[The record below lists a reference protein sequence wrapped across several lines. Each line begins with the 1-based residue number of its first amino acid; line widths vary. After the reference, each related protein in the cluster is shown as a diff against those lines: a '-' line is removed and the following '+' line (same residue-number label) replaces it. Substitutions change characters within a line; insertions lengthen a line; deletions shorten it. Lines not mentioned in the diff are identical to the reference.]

1 MAIPLPPGFTRK
13 DSTVPTSDISII
25 LSTTL
30 FPQHREDPNILRFI
44 NSYLVSRDLRQVAS
58 ETGLSYRDC
67 QSLKR
72 RPDIYE
78 AINKITDLALN
89 KYGYDAHDVV
99 QKVVEVA
106 NVDIA
111 EFENADGSYKE
122 RLTELSP
129 ETRRAVK
136 KFKVKN
142 CYDIDPN
149 GMRVVTGRI
158 IEVELWDKMKAVE
171 LLGREKNIFK
181 ENKKIEHS
189 ISDNMAS
196 VLLDSKRRAEEHL
209 ISMKDVS
216 PPVQLQAPQEDT
228 DEQCD

>member
-1 MAIPLPPGFTRK
+1 MSIPLPPGHKAT
-13 DSTVPTSDISII
+13 TIPTSDISII

-30 FPQHREDPNILRFI
+30 WPQHREDPNILRFI
-44 NSYLVSRDLRQVAS
+44 NAYLVSRDLRQVAA

-99 QKVVEVA
+99 QKVIEVA

-111 EFENADGSYKE
+111 EFENADGTYKE
-122 RLTELSP
+122 KLSELSP
-129 ETRRAVK
+129 ETRRAVR

-142 CYDIDPN
+142 CYDTDPN
-149 GMRVVTGRI
+149 GMRVVSGRI

-196 VLLDSKRRAEEHL
+196 VLLESRKRAEDRLLE
-209 ISMKDVS
+209 MRDVA
-216 PPVQLQAPQEDT
+216 PPVALPEPED
-228 DEQCD
+228 DSE

>member
-1 MAIPLPPGFTRK
+1 
-13 DSTVPTSDISII
+13 
-25 LSTTL
+25 
-30 FPQHREDPNILRFI
+30 
-44 NSYLVSRDLRQVAS
+44 VAA

-89 KYGYDAHDVV
+89 KYGFDADDVV
-99 QKVVEVA
+99 QKVKEIVDI
-106 NVDIA
+106 DIA
-111 EFENADGSYKE
+111 EFENPDGTYKE

-142 CYDIDPN
+142 CYDTDPN
-149 GMRVVTGRI
+149 GMKVVTGKI
-158 IEVELWDKMKAVE
+158 IEVELWDKMRAVE

-181 ENKKIEHS
+181 ENKKIEHTVS
-189 ISDNMAS
+189 ENMAA
-196 VLLDSKRRAEEHL
+196 VLLESRKRAEDRLLE
-209 ISMKDVS
+209 MKDIT
-216 PPVQLQAPQEDT
+216 PPVALNAPAEDK
-228 DEQCD
+228 DE